1 MYSIILALERQ
12 ITLNVEVPLV
22 VRLEGTNVDNAKQ
35 IIADSG
41 LKVTISNSV
50 YGFFLYRFCT
60 EMYGF
65 YFHNIA
71 DHPVFALILNYLS
84 TLCTYGKI
92 Y

>member
-41 LKVTISNSV
+41 LKVTI
-50 YGFFLYRFCT
+50 
-60 EMYGF
+60 
-65 YFHNIA
+65 
-71 DHPVFALILNYLS
+71 
-84 TLCTYGKI
+84 
-92 Y
+92 

>member
-50 YGFFLYRFCT
+50 YGFFCTDFVRRCTVFIFIISLATLYL
-60 EMYGF
+60 
-65 YFHNIA
+65 
-71 DHPVFALILNYLS
+71 P
-84 TLCTYGKI
+84 
-92 Y
+92 

>member
-1 MYSIILALERQ
+1 MYSIELALERQ

-50 YGFFLYRFCT
+50 YGFFCKDFVRR
-60 EMYGF
+60 
-65 YFHNIA
+65 
-71 DHPVFALILNYLS
+71 
-84 TLCTYGKI
+84 CTYLLSDHI
-92 Y
+92 VR